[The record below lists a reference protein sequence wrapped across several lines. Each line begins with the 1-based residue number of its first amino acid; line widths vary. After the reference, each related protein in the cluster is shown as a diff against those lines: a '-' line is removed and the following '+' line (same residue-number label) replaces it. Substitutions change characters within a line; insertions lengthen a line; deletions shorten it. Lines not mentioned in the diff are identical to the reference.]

1 MGDILLKNYHI
12 FLALIAISII
22 TSCSLLPTMTT
33 SSGSAK
39 QLGFVKTT
47 VDLISEVYTDKSVTD
62 HAVSVVLGK
71 DCKMSRVTKREK
83 ICHENKANVF
93 DNKTE
98 SKMSMVLNLRE
109 NDLTN
114 FNEKFVEDR
123 KKFTNI
129 KKNNVEILK
138 NHNGKDGKGKV
149 GKEKNKMSVVIWN
162 TDSTLAHSVIN
173 TSRAFEV
180 NSDNSTLANNL
191 SSVYIPL
198 EKSSNE
204 I

>member
-1 MGDILLKNYHI
+1 MRDIVLKKYHV
-12 FLALIAISII
+12 FLTLFAVSII

-47 VDLISEVYTDKSVTD
+47 VEIISEVYTDKSATD
-62 HAVSVVLGK
+62 HVVSVVLGK
-71 DCKMSRVTKREK
+71 DCKMSRVAKREK
-83 ICHENKANVF
+83 ICNENKANVF
-93 DNKTE
+93 DDKKENKMT
-98 SKMSMVLNLRE
+98 MVVNLRE

-114 FNEKFVEDR
+114 FNEKFVDDR
-123 KKFTNI
+123 KKLSNI

-138 NHNGKDGKGKV
+138 KQDGKHS
-149 GKEKNKMSVVIWN
+149 KEKNEMSVVIWN
-162 TDSTLAHSVIN
+162 TDSTLAHSVLN
-173 TSRAFEV
+173 TSSAFEV
-180 NSDNSTLANNL
+180 NSDNSILANNL

-198 EKSSNE
+198 EKNSNE

>member
-1 MGDILLKNYHI
+1 MGDVVLKKYYV
-12 FLALIAISII
+12 FLVLFAVSII

-47 VDLISEVYTDKSVTD
+47 VEIISEVYTDKSATD
-62 HAVSVVLGK
+62 HVVSVVLGK
-71 DCKMSRVTKREK
+71 DCKMSRVAKREK
-83 ICHENKANVF
+83 ICNENKANVF
-93 DNKTE
+93 DDKKENKMT
-98 SKMSMVLNLRE
+98 MVVNLRE

-114 FNEKFVEDR
+114 FNEKFVDDR
-123 KKFTNI
+123 KKLSNI

-138 NHNGKDGKGKV
+138 KQDGKHS
-149 GKEKNKMSVVIWN
+149 KEKNEMSVVIWN
-162 TDSTLAHSVIN
+162 TDSTLAHSVLN
-173 TSRAFEV
+173 TSSAFEV
-180 NSDNSTLANNL
+180 NSDNSILANNL

-198 EKSSNE
+198 EKNSNE

>member
-98 SKMSMVLNLRE
+98 NKMTMVVNLRE

-114 FNEKFVEDR
+114 FNEKFVEDI

-149 GKEKNKMSVVIWN
+149 GKEKNKMSVMIWN
-162 TDSTLAHSVIN
+162 TDSTLAHSVLN
-173 TSRAFEV
+173 TSNSFEV
-180 NSDNSTLANNL
+180 NSDNSILANNL